1 MGDLAKKISAFTNLH
16 QHIQEWIGRQ
26 CVIENKARLLIATAL
41 RKNHYESDMEIIKLI
56 DISFSIAAQEA
67 AQAVGDDWGDAQ
79 KNIGL
84 TDKRVL
90 QQLQRRFEG
99 NVKSLAKNN
108 FARVLQLIFRKEL
121 DIDAATKCR
130 PLYYLFKIVLGQ
142 SGQWSKGKLVA
153 T

>member
-1 MGDLAKKISAFTNLH
+1 MGDLAKKISTFTNLH

-56 DISFSIAAQEA
+56 DISFLIAAQEA

-99 NVKSLAKNN
+99 NVKSLAKKQFRSRPATN
-108 FARVLQLIFRKEL
+108 FSQRIGYRCGDKVP
-121 DIDAATKCR
+121 ATILSVQNCFGTIWAVEQR
-130 PLYYLFKIVLGQ
+130 
-142 SGQWSKGKLVA
+142 
-153 T
+153 